1 MATAI
6 AVAIKIYHFNK
17 TNSIFSIWSTLNM
30 DGRIELDCHFSA
42 SGRILELGL
51 TPIDYSFSL
60 MTPVPMYR
68 PPL

>member
-6 AVAIKIYHFNK
+6 AVAIMIYHFIK
-17 TNSIFSIWSTLNM
+17 TNSILSEWSTLNK
-30 DGRIELDCHFSA
+30 DGRIELDCHFPA
-42 SGRILELGL
+42 SGCILELGL

-60 MTPVPMYR
+60 MTPVPMYL